1 MCENYSVK
9 KEVPMKSVGEL
20 QGVSF
25 LIPKHQRGYR
35 WRDTNVEA
43 LLNDLDEFLSE
54 DNKKFTTYCMQPLA
68 ITRKEEGGP
77 WIVEDGQQRLTTI
90 YLLHKCLE
98 KEKTI
103 YNFIFESDTENRRKD
118 FIEGTIPEV
127 SKDIEDVNLYH
138 MAWAYQTISKWFE
151 TRESRVEA
159 FKELLYNTQ
168 EGRAVRF
175 IWYEVPYEQANT
187 VFRNLNNGKIRLT
200 GADLIKALLLAE
212 SGNGKELSSEERARV
227 AQQIED
233 MEQRLQNDRFWYMMQ
248 ARKFDGYPDRMDFIY
263 NLTENVRPRE
273 HQAYQYAAFDKFNDA
288 KKKGRLLEEWNK
300 VRSVFSILEDFY
312 SNTYYY
318 HYIGFLINRTEGYS
332 IYRWIEKYKT
342 TPKDKFVKEL
352 KDTIADYL
360 FPKGDNQDLSTVD
373 YDDRDRM
380 RSVLLLHNIE
390 TTLSHYNALKK
401 KLDEQ
406 APYEKFPFDL
416 LHKQKWDIEH
426 MASQT
431 DNTLDKKEEWDEW
444 VKTTQN
450 DFSSFFEVKKNYAG
464 EVVGS
469 EAYNLLQSYNS
480 NPNRDSFKKLYGCV
494 VKLIEE
500 ELQKRGNRSVR
511 DKDKVGNMVLLDS
524 HTNRSYKNALFPKK
538 RRTIIETY
546 DNDNQD
552 KVAYVPIATRLAFM
566 KHYSQESRTITFEWT
581 QKDAEAYTSDIKK
594 KLEYYLNKN
603 KE

>member
-1 MCENYSVK
+1 MCENYK
-9 KEVPMKSVGEL
+9 KEVPMRSVGKL
-20 QGVSF
+20 QCMSF

-54 DNKKFTTYCMQPLA
+54 ENKFTTYCMQPLA
-68 ITRKEEGGP
+68 VTRKEEGGP
-77 WIVEDGQQRLTTI
+77 WIIEDGQQRLTTI
-90 YLLHKCLE
+90 FLLYKYLTKG
-98 KEKTI
+98 KNI
-103 YNFIFESDTENRRKD
+103 YNFIFESDTENKRKN
-118 FIEGTIPEV
+118 FIEGAIPEV
-127 SKDIEDVNLYH
+127 NKDIEDVNLYH

-151 TRESRVEA
+151 TRESKIKDFVN
-159 FKELLYNTQ
+159 LLTNDQ
-168 EGRAVRF
+168 QGKAIRF
-175 IWYEVPYEQANT
+175 IWYEVPYEQANL

-212 SGNGKELSSEERARV
+212 SGNGKELCSDERARV

-248 ARKFDGYPDRMDFIY
+248 ARMSDGYSDRMDFIY
-263 NLTENVRPRE
+263 NLAESVKPRE
-273 HQAYQYAAFDKFNDA
+273 HQAYQYAAFEKFNDA
-288 KKKGRLLEEWNK
+288 KKEGHLLEEWNK

-318 HYIGFLINRTEGYS
+318 HYIGFLINRTKGYS
-332 IYRWIEKYKT
+332 IERWIDKYKT
-342 TPKDKFVKEL
+342 TPKDRFVEEL
-352 KDTIADYL
+352 RNTIADIL
-360 FPKGDNQDLSTVD
+360 FPEGDYHDLSTVD

-390 TTLSHYNALKK
+390 TTLSYYNALKK
-401 KLDEQ
+401 KVNEQ

-444 VKTTQN
+444 VKTTRN
-450 DFSSFFEVKKNYAG
+450 DFSSFFEVEKNDKG
-464 EVVGS
+464 EVICS
-469 EAYNLLQSYNS
+469 EAYILLQSYNN
-480 NPNRDSFKKLYGCV
+480 NPNRDTFKKLYGCV
-494 VKLIEE
+494 IKLIED
-500 ELQKRGNRSVR
+500 ELQKRGNSSVK

-538 RRTIIETY
+538 RRTIIETF
-546 DNDNQD
+546 DSDNQD
-552 KVAYVPIATRLAFM
+552 KVAYVPVATRLAFM
-566 KHYSQESRTITFEWT
+566 KHYSKESKIVTFEWT
-581 QKDAEAYTSDIKK
+581 QKDAEAYTTDIEK
-594 KLEYYLNKN
+594 KLKFYLDKN
-603 KE
+603 KK